1 MTTEKAKVE
10 AEDLLDRDP
19 QDLVEMGPD
28 GVERLFGMTLEEHM
42 ALKRP
47 ATPELIEWAE
57 KKAAEYDARHS
68 DGA

>member
-1 MTTEKAKVE
+1 MTTEETKVQP
-10 AEDLLDRDP
+10 EDLLNRDP
-19 QDLVEMGPD
+19 QDLVEVGPD

-47 ATPELIEWAE
+47 ATLEDIAWAE
-57 KKAAEYDARHS
+57 RMAAEHDARHS